1 MKRARAS
8 KSSAEVGSSAI
19 TISGSPTR
27 ARAAA
32 TRCCWP
38 TESLDTGAVGSS
50 FSSTNRRCSSK
61 PRGSGHATVR
71 LGRARGSAPGEVA
84 GQDDVLGQVEIGD
97 QVELLK
103 DEPDVVGAKSVA
115 SGRGQRAR
123 ILLHQRQAARIRR
136 QYSCQQVQQRRL
148 AATRGAA
155 DIQVFAASQEEAVAT
170 EQRRSAGPTE
180 AQVLDFDELF
190 VHLGHRL
197 A

>member
-19 TISGSPTR
+19 TISGSPIR

-50 FSSTNRRCSSK
+50 SLLGEQAPQQQ
-61 PRGSGHATVR
+61 PRGSAHATVR

-84 GQDDVLGQVEIGD
+84 GQDDVLGQVEVGD

-103 DEPDVVGAKSVA
+103 DKPDVVGAKSVA
-115 SGRGQRAR
+115 SRRGQRAR
-123 ILLHQRQAARIRR
+123 ILPHQRQAA
-136 QYSCQQVQQRRL
+136 
-148 AATRGAA
+148 
-155 DIQVFAASQEEAVAT
+155 
-170 EQRRSAGPTE
+170 
-180 AQVLDFDELF
+180 
-190 VHLGHRL
+190 
-197 A
+197 